1 MRQFGLQQAIPVL
14 LHQDDALHAIDL
26 PGNQEVNWAT
36 QHASYISLWDD
47 RHNRVI
53 RGMLGKDRMNY
64 HSEYMEWY
72 RNVTRRWIS
81 PMGAA
86 IGMVV
91 DGIEHI
97 YLSSGINAIPDNM
110 ADIHQTAL
118 TILHASDEERRT
130 IRVPSTERAPEAVQI
145 TGLEQ
150 EEVPSSRRQRRT
162 MADRHHPVEIDLSQ
176 PCMPVARPS
185 MLRMAVSAVP
195 ISHAARRRKRG
206 HAAATTAQM
215 DDLKSHV
222 VDTTDAHILDDAPTV
237 GV

>member
-1 MRQFGLQQAIPVL
+1 MTRWRNAKIVNEVSTQVL
-14 LHQDDALHAIDL
+14 KQ
-26 PGNQEVNWAT
+26 
-36 QHASYISLWDD
+36 
-47 RHNRVI
+47 
-53 RGMLGKDRMNY
+53 
-64 HSEYMEWY
+64 Y
-72 RNVTRRWIS
+72 R
-81 PMGAA
+81 
-86 IGMVV
+86 
-91 DGIEHI
+91 
-97 YLSSGINAIPDNM
+97 SGINAIPDNM

-118 TILHASDEERRT
+118 TILRASDEERCT
-130 IRVPSTERAPEAVQI
+130 IRVPSTERAPEPVQI

-150 EEVPSSRRQRRT
+150 EEVPSSWRQRRT

-215 DDLKSHV
+215 YDLNSHV
-222 VDTTDAHILDDAPTV
+222 VDTTDAPILDDAPTV